1 MVITMGVLFIGL
13 LSALHG
19 SSNLTV
25 RHLRG
30 PGSIARG
37 ADVALG
43 HLPDTSPALAT
54 ISVLVMNETS
64 RSRGV
69 PVLDSTRSQEVA
81 K

>member
-1 MVITMGVLFIGL
+1 MVITMGVLIIGL

-37 ADVALG
+37 ADVGLG
-43 HLPDTSPALAT
+43 QVPGTGSTLAT
-54 ISVLVMNETS
+54 ISVLVMNEAS

-69 PVLDSTRSQEVA
+69 PAVDSTSSQEVA